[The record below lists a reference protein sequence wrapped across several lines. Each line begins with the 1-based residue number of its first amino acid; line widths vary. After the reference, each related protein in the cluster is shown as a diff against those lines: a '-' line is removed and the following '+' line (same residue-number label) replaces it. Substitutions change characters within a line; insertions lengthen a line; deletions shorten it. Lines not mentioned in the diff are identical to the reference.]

1 MNNIVSTRVRFA
13 RNLADCPF
21 PANLGKDRKKL
32 MLRIKDTAKKLYP
45 DWDFI
50 DATALTDIQ
59 AGAMI
64 EQHLISPEFS
74 ERAEGSGL
82 LLSKDRSVCIMINE
96 EDHLRIQ
103 VFSNGDDIRKTY
115 EKAREIEENLDKELH
130 FAFSD
135 KLGYLTQSP
144 WNLGTAMR
152 VSVLVHLPMLTSRNA
167 VSYLT
172 NAANQNGLTVRGIY
186 GEGTEPMGALYQIS
200 NRITLG
206 YSEDDIIDRITGM
219 LEVILKSESDLAKGI
234 AKDISA
240 QDRIYR
246 AYGILKQARLISSEE
261 STKRLSDLRCG
272 VEAGIIDMDPKT
284 IDELVVRTQPCNI
297 QLGNPE
303 NRDIARAELIRQTLK

>member
-13 RNLADCPF
+13 RNLSDCPF